1 MIWQPRGMATW
12 LLVHPPLLG
21 PAVLAPL
28 AGELRARGEDVVV
41 PDLRPAV
48 GTAAGW
54 PDRWTALAAGCGPV
68 EVVLGFSG
76 AGVVLPSV
84 AAAVGARTVVF
95 LDAVV
100 PAVAGETVASP
111 GLRELVAG
119 LVRGD
124 RIAAWPSWWPPAV
137 LAAELPDDRLRA
149 EVAAEAPELPAGFF
163 DIAVP
168 VPGAWPQDDVRYV
181 HVSPAYDEDAA
192 QARARGWS
200 VVGEGTGTH
209 LDVAGRPVAVA
220 DLVAGGPVRQGR
232 RP

>member
-21 PAVLAPL
+21 PAVLGPL
-28 AGELRARGEDVVV
+28 AAELRSRGEEVSL
-41 PDLRPAV
+41 PDLRSAVDPAV
-48 GTAAGW
+48 GW
-54 PDRWTALAAGCGPV
+54 PGRWTALAAGSGPA

-100 PAVAGETVASP
+100 PAVAGETASSP
-111 GLRELVAG
+111 GLRDLVAG
-119 LVRGD
+119 LVHGD
-124 RIAAWPSWWPPAV
+124 RIAAWPRWWPPAQ

-149 EVAAEAPELPAGFF
+149 EVAAQAPELPAGFF
-163 DIAVP
+163 DVAVP
-168 VPGAWPQDDVRYV
+168 VPAAWPQDDVRYV
-181 HVSPAYDEDAA
+181 HVSPGYDEDAA
-192 QARARGWS
+192 EARARGWA
-200 VVGEGTGTH
+200 VVGAGTGTH

-220 DLVAGGPVRQGR
+220 DLVAGGRVRQGP